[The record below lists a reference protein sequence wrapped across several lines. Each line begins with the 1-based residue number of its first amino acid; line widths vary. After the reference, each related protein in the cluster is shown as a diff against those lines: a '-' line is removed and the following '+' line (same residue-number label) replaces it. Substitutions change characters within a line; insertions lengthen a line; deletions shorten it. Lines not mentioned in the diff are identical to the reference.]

1 MPAGVA
7 CHGRLVAA
15 PSALTARGGGGGG
28 SRWWACAWQV
38 VNLNNTAL
46 LSESAVDEHGEPKA
60 LGNENEARRSMER
73 AQAED
78 AAMTSKQHYI

>member
-1 MPAGVA
+1 M
-7 CHGRLVAA
+7 
-15 PSALTARGGGGGG
+15 
-28 SRWWACAWQV
+28 

-60 LGNENEARRSMER
+60 LGNENEARRSMEC

>member
-1 MPAGVA
+1 MA

-28 SRWWACAWQV
+28 SRWWACAWQG